1 MVSDKYAGFW
11 IRLGAYLLD
20 SLIVSVPSLIIF
32 FVLSF
37 SMGFMGMILG
47 IIVSVII
54 GWIYNASLESSEK
67 QATIGK
73 QAVSVKVVDYKG
85 KRISFGLA
93 TGRYFAKI
101 LSALI
106 ILIGFFMIGF
116 TEKKQGLHDYIAN
129 TYVVEA
135 KK

>member
-1 MVSDKYAGFW
+1 MANEKYAGFW
-11 IRLGAYLLD
+11 IRFGAYLLD
-20 SLIVSVPSLIIF
+20 SLIVGVPSIIIF
-32 FVLSF
+32 FMLSL

-47 IIVSVII
+47 IVISLVI

-73 QAVSVKVVDYKG
+73 QAVGVKVVDYKG
-85 KRISFGLA
+85 KRLSFVLA

-101 LSALI
+101 LSGLI
-106 ILIGFFMIGF
+106 LLIGFFMIGF
-116 TEKKQGLHDYIAN
+116 TERKQGLHDFIAN